1 MARVGITQSDVY
13 KAAQAIAEDGA
24 FPTIQSVRAKIGSG
38 SLVTIHKHLLAWK
51 QERLLAPA
59 LKFEAGKDAT
69 KVKSVI
75 HEKQNLEKA
84 VQRQIEQNVAM
95 SSQLLDLEQENIG
108 LKSKLSA
115 SLEQIQILSA
125 ENSNLMNKVASH
137 DDLLKQ
143 LKESHM
149 AALNIILSDKNA
161 EIESLKAEL
170 KTVHLA
176 SIEMV
181 RKTSFEGQDLL
192 MLERVKTINLN
203 DQVKA
208 LNAKIHQLEQKLE
221 VQARLDS
228 DDAKFQKNNK
238 ELKSYTLD
246 EIYAQKILDKKD
258 SDNGVA

>member
-1 MARVGITQSDVY
+1 MGRIGITQADVY
-13 KAAQAIAEDGA
+13 NAAQAIAEAGD
-24 FPTIQSVRAKIGSG
+24 FPTIQSVHAKLGRG
-38 SLVTIHKHLLAWK
+38 SLGTIHKHLLAWK

-59 LKFEAGKDAT
+59 IKFEVSKDAT
-69 KVKSVI
+69 KVKHLI
-75 HEKQNLEKA
+75 HEKQNLEKT

-108 LKSKLSA
+108 LKSKLSV
-115 SLEQIQILSA
+115 SLEQIQSLSA
-125 ENSNLMNKVASH
+125 ENTRLINKVSAH

-143 LKESHM
+143 LKASHVD
-149 AALNIILSDKNA
+149 AINIILSDKNA
-161 EIESLKAEL
+161 EIESLKIEL

-208 LNAKIHQLEQKLE
+208 LNAKIHHLEQKLE
-221 VQARLDS
+221 AGVRLDS
-228 DDAKFQKNNK
+228 DNGNFQKNNK
-238 ELKSYTLD
+238 VLKSYTLD
-246 EIYAQKILDKKD
+246 EIYAQKGLDKKD
-258 SDNGVA
+258 SDEDVA